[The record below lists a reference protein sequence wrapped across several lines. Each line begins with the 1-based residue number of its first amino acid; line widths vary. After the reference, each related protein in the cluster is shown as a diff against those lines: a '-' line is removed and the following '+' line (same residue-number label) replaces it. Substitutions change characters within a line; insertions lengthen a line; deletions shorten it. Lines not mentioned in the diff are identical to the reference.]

1 MNPEYLA
8 VGFLIDN
15 LLRFSFMLGLLFCSG
30 FCSAA
35 ETAFFHLSPRKVG
48 SFAQSSNRF
57 EWLTWH
63 VLQSPN
69 RLLTTL
75 LFCNLLVNTL
85 FITLAGVTTLRIQDL
100 TNPAIAGIWA
110 ALIFLTLVIF
120 GEMLPKA
127 FAYANAY
134 AMCMTAALPFYFLL
148 KIMTPLLAVIDY
160 LIIKPAVRLSAP
172 ATQTGDSREPVTL
185 NQLRILLDQS
195 ARKGLLTQDENLLL
209 LEVIELGLLKV
220 RHVMRPRVEMK
231 ACPIRSSRAE
241 LQQTLYQYRLRQ
253 IPVYTDSIDS
263 IVGVIHFR
271 DLLTYPDKSVE
282 QLVKP
287 VHFVPE
293 QKNVE
298 SLITFFQ
305 EHAIDIAIAVDEYG
319 GIAGLVKL
327 DDIVDHLLGADEQQ
341 QQQSVPIQQIGPMT
355 YRLSARLSILDW
367 AEAFGVDPEQVRLTT
382 VGGLVTALLGRIPK
396 NGDVVTWQNMKF
408 TIEQVKNNRIDSLIL
423 SLEPLINKQ

>member
-1 MNPEYLA
+1 MS
-8 VGFLIDN
+8 FLIDN
-15 LLRFSFMLGLLFCSG
+15 SLRFVVMLGLLFCSG

-48 SFAQSSNRF
+48 SFAKSSNRF

-63 VLQSPN
+63 ILQSPN

-75 LFCNLLVNTL
+75 LFCNMLINIL
-85 FITLAGVTTLRIQDL
+85 FYSLAGITTIRIQEL
-100 TNPAIAGIWA
+100 YSHSAAVLWA
-110 ALIFLTLVIF
+110 VAVFVSLLIF

-148 KIMTPLLAVIDY
+148 RILTPLLVVIDY
-160 LIIKPAVRLSAP
+160 VIIKPAVRLTAP
-172 ATQTGDSREPVTL
+172 VTQPGQSREPVTL

-209 LEVIELGLLKV
+209 LEVLELGLLKV

-231 ACPIRSSRAE
+231 ACPIHSSHAA
-241 LQQTLYQYRLRQ
+241 LQETMYQYRLRQ

-263 IVGVIHFR
+263 IVGVVHFR
-271 DLLTYPDKSVE
+271 DLLTNPGKSAE

-287 VHFVPE
+287 VHYVPE

-305 EHAIDIAIAVDEYG
+305 NNAIDIAIAVDEYG

-327 DDIVDHLLGADEQQ
+327 DDIVDQLLGADEQQ
-341 QQQSVPIQQIGPMT
+341 QPLSVPIQQIGPMT

-367 AEAFGVDPEQVRLTT
+367 AEAFGVDPEQIRLTT
-382 VGGLVTALLGRIPK
+382 IGGLVTALLGRIPK
-396 NGDVVTWQNMKF
+396 NGDVVSWQNMKF
-408 TIEQVKNNRIDSLIL
+408 TIETVKNNRIESLIL
-423 SLEPLINKQ
+423 SLEPLVAKP

>member
-1 MNPEYLA
+1 MS
-8 VGFLIDN
+8 FLFDN
-15 LLRFSFMLGLLFCSG
+15 LLRFLVMLGLLFCSG

-48 SFAQSSNRF
+48 GFAKSSNRL

-63 VLQSPN
+63 ILQNPN

-75 LFCNLLVNTL
+75 LFCNMLVNIL
-85 FITLAGVTTLRIQDL
+85 FFSLAGITTVRLQEFYSH
-100 TNPAIAGIWA
+100 TAAIIWA
-110 ALIFLTLVIF
+110 ITVFVSLLIF

-134 AMCMTAALPFYFLL
+134 AMCLTAAVPFYFLI
-148 KIMTPLLAVIDY
+148 KILTPLLAVIDF
-160 LIIKPAVRLSAP
+160 LLIKPAVRLSAP
-172 ATQTGDSREPVTL
+172 VTHAGQTKEPVTL

-209 LEVIELGLLKV
+209 LEVLELSLLKV

-231 ACPIRSSRAE
+231 ACSIHSSPAMVQE
-241 LQQTLYQYRLRQ
+241 MMYQHRLRQ

-263 IVGVIHFR
+263 IVGVIHFQ
-271 DLLTYPDKSVE
+271 DLLINPNKPIE
-282 QLVKP
+282 QLVRP
-287 VHFVPE
+287 VYFVPE

-305 EHAIDIAIAVDEYG
+305 HNAIDIAIAVDEYG

-327 DDIVDHLLGADEQQ
+327 DDIVDQLLGADEQQ
-341 QQQSVPIQQIGPMT
+341 QQCSVPIQQIGPMT
-355 YRLSARLSILDW
+355 YRLSARLPILDW
-367 AEAFGVDPEQVRLTT
+367 AEAFGVDPEQIRLTT
-382 VGGLVTALLGRIPK
+382 IGGLVTALLGRIPK
-396 NGDVVTWQNMKF
+396 NGDIVTWQNMKF
-408 TIEQVKNNRIDSLIL
+408 TIETVKNNRIESLIL
-423 SLEPLINKQ
+423 SLEPLVAKP